1 MAEHRYQALF
11 KAARDAILIMNRDS
25 GILIDVNSAAEK
37 LIEEYQEV
45 LEDDYDLDSS
55 RLWFSR
61 IFVPDWRKLATVFDA
76 FHQMIEDLGPLTEE
90 KRKEL
95 MQAWSKGK
103 MVQKV
108 Q

>member
-1 MAEHRYQALF
+1 MFLEAPEEEGPVPEAHKVAER
-11 KAARDAILIMNRDS
+11 R
-25 GILIDVNSAAEK
+25 AEMFA
-37 LIEEYQEV
+37 EV

-90 KRKEL
+90 ERKEL
-95 MQAWSKGK
+95 MQAWVKGAK
-103 MVQKV
+103 VPQVQ
-108 Q
+108 